1 MSDKTETKPPK
12 LSAAQVG
19 CLRAY
24 LAGELPHGRPEATL
38 RALRS
43 KGLLPRRRTDVEAP
57 ILRAAIDAVR
67 PHLTAEEL
75 ARAEARYEAVA
86 AREADEE
93 REAVKLRGWLTRHG
107 GFDADVLEDRGL
119 HKLQAFKAEC
129 LRLAGRWNKAADQ
142 IHAAAVACC
151 AADRIE
157 APPPPDQMIA
167 GIQNR
172 HLGAWRWAGII
183 FGPQTASATDWKHQ
197 YEIEVLDLRED
208 YVAMQERA
216 LAEKK
221 RANEAEAK
229 LADLS
234 LVCAHCGPESAGPAP
249 DAPRSCATCYGAL
262 ILTDAAGAAEL
273 RRRYDEAVTEAA
285 GEVVP

>member
-1 MSDKTETKPPK
+1 MSDKTEKKPPK

-19 CLRAY
+19 CLLAY
-24 LAGELPHGRPEATL
+24 LTGELPHGRPEATL

-43 KGLLPRRRTDVEAP
+43 KGLLPRRRTDAQAP
-57 ILRAAIDAVR
+57 VLRAAIDAMR
-67 PHLTAEEL
+67 PHLTADEL
-75 ARAEARYEAVA
+75 TRAEARYEAAA

-107 GFDADVLEDRGL
+107 GFDKDVLEGSRL
-119 HKLQAFKAEC
+119 HKLLSLQAEC
-129 LRLAGRWNKAADQ
+129 LRFAGRMGAPVSEY
-142 IHAAAVACC
+142 HAAAVACC
-151 AADRIE
+151 AADWVE

-167 GIQNR
+167 AIQNR

-183 FGPQTASATDWKHQ
+183 FGPQTASATDWRHLYQ
-197 YEIEVLDLRED
+197 RDVEDLRES
-208 YVAMQERA
+208 YVKTQECA
-216 LAEKK
+216 IAEEK

-229 LADLS
+229 LAALS

-249 DAPRSCATCYGAL
+249 DNAAACATCCGAL

-273 RRRYDEAVTEAA
+273 RRRYDEAV
-285 GEVVP
+285 GEGQSAVAP

>member
-12 LSAAQVG
+12 LSVAQVG
-19 CLRAY
+19 CLLAY

-43 KGLLPRRRTDVEAP
+43 KGLLPRRRTDAQAP
-57 ILRAAIDAVR
+57 VLRAAIDAMR
-67 PHLTAEEL
+67 PHLTADEL
-75 ARAEARYEAVA
+75 ASAEARYGAVT

-107 GFDADVLEDRGL
+107 GFDEDVLEGSRL
-119 HKLQAFKAEC
+119 HKLQAWKAEC
-129 LRLAGRWNKAADQ
+129 LRLAGRTDKEPDQ
-142 IHAAAVACC
+142 RHAAAVACC

-183 FGPQTASATDWKHQ
+183 FGPQTDYARDWKHQ

-208 YVAMQERA
+208 YVAMQERF
-216 LAEKK
+216 LAARQ
-221 RANEAEAK
+221 RAEAAEAK
-229 LADLS
+229 LAGLS
-234 LVCAHCGPESAGPAP
+234 MVCAHCGPESAGPAA

-273 RRRYDEAVTEAA
+273 RRRYDEAVAEGQSGVA
-285 GEVVP
+285 P